1 MADLCKQVSGNVR
14 LAHRRLNIQAKSSVQ
29 KRTELFYIN
38 TIGEADTLPI
48 TCSLFPVPCYI
59 VALRSAIAYTLIKGG
74 L

>member
-1 MADLCKQVSGNVR
+1 MTGSSAAKYSGKKLR
-14 LAHRRLNIQAKSSVQ
+14 S

-38 TIGEADTLPI
+38 PIGEADTLPI

>member
-1 MADLCKQVSGNVR
+1 MTGSSAAKYSGKKLR
-14 LAHRRLNIQAKSSVQ
+14 S